1 MPRAGGSR
9 GGRDSRS
16 AGNLPLF
23 QGASA
28 GQPDQ
33 NPLTMP
39 KPQATRFYNME
50 NINLSGNIVE
60 TQDLTK
66 KFGKD
71 IAVESLNMQVPRG
84 TIFGFVG
91 PSGCGKTTTVR
102 LLTGFYQP
110 TSGTLNVLGKNPAD
124 FSESDRGKIGYLIQQ
139 FVLYPDLTV
148 WENLN
153 FVASFYGVGLFRGKR
168 LNKLLDFVELRGDKH
183 KLARDLSGGMKR
195 RLSLATTLVHNP
207 ELLFLDEP
215 TAGIDPIL
223 RQKFWDYF
231 KQLQADGHSL
241 FITTQYVGEAAFCD
255 LVGVMYGGKLLM
267 IETPDGL
274 RRKAYGGDM
283 IGIRTNEELRFEHR
297 QQLESLPFVR
307 GKTKIISDQEIEVI
321 VDDAKTAVA
330 TLLEW
335 SQAQK
340 LTVAMMEQK
349 SPSFDDVFIRLIEKE
364 IAND

>member
-1 MPRAGGSR
+1 MPANPSR
-9 GGRDSRS
+9 IRWRRQSSRRQGYYKWENNRLV
-16 AGNLPLF
+16 GNV
-23 QGASA
+23 
-28 GQPDQ
+28 
-33 NPLTMP
+33 
-39 KPQATRFYNME
+39 
-50 NINLSGNIVE
+50 VE

-66 KFGKD
+66 TFGKD
-71 IAVESLNMQVPRG
+71 IAVRCLNMQVPRG

-102 LLTGFYQP
+102 LLTGFHKP
-110 TSGTLNVLGKNPAD
+110 TSGTLSVLGKSPAD
-124 FSESDRGKIGYLIQQ
+124 FSKSDREKIGYLIQQ
-139 FVLYPDLTV
+139 FVLYPELTV
-148 WENLN
+148 WENLS
-153 FVASFYGVGLFRGKR
+153 FSASAYGVGLFRRKR
-168 LNKLLDFVELRGDKH
+168 LNELLDFVELAGDKN

-195 RLSLATTLVHNP
+195 RLSLAATLVHNP

-223 RQKFWDYF
+223 RRKFWDYF
-231 KQLQADGHSL
+231 RALQSDGHTL

-255 LVGVMYGGKLLM
+255 LVGVMYGGRLLM

-274 RRKAYGGDM
+274 RRKAYGGDV
-283 IGIRTNEELRFEHR
+283 IGIRTNEAIRFEHR

-307 GKTKIISDQEIEVI
+307 GKGKIVSDQEIEVV
-321 VDDAKTAVA
+321 VDDASTAVA
-330 TLLEW
+330 LLLEW

-349 SPSFDDVFIRLIEKE
+349 SPSFDDVFIRLIETE